1 MLRLKNGSLSLKDRL
16 LRDGNVNEVTQ
27 ATRDMVQAVEG
38 YQHIHSTADSVFAET
53 PVENFV
59 AFLKTARESAE

>member
-1 MLRLKNGSLSLKDRL
+1 
-16 LRDGNVNEVTQ
+16 
-27 ATRDMVQAVEG
+27 MVQAVEG

-59 AFLKTARESAE
+59 ASLQTAREASDGHTWN